1 MSMQSLE
8 LDEFVSLFW
17 PLGYTISLLRVPFP
31 DDMTLLEGLL
41 PCAKWYG
48 WRLRRMGLE
57 SAFENT
63 EFFTWSVCPVRIPC
77 PATVLPN
84 ALDGMDAAKLVWI
97 AVWEFCWIDCL
108 GETGDSS
115 APYSS
120 SFYMQIHSQRLYLH
134 PDIRRQSNTD
144 LFCNNV
150 NCMT

>member
-1 MSMQSLE
+1 
-8 LDEFVSLFW
+8 LF
-17 PLGYTISLLRVPFP
+17 LVPFP

-57 SAFENT
+57 SAFANT
-63 EFFTWSVCPVRIPC
+63 EFFTWSVCPARIPC

-84 ALDGMDAAKLVWI
+84 VLEGKDAPKLVWI

-108 GETGDSS
+108 GDTDDSS

-120 SFYMQIHSQRLYLH
+120 SFYMQIHSQKLYLH
-134 PDIRRQSNTD
+134 SAISIQWRQVYSV
-144 LFCNNV
+144 LIFCNN
-150 NCMT
+150 NCRI